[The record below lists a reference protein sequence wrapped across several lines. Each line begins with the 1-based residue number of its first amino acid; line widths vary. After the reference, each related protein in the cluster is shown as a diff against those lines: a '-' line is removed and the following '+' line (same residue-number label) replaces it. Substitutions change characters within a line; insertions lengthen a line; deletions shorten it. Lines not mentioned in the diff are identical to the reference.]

1 MRATQSSSDLRVARF
16 RNWRAHPCLSHA
28 GAVTSIQAAYR
39 GYDARA
45 DASTRRP
52 ADSAAARRAIEAS
65 LCSDGHA
72 THEQLVNHA
81 AAIIQNTCREKVKER
96 YRVGI
101 EFRPTVQRSLAGESD
116 SSSDVAS
123 WRRQRSGEG
132 ASKLDG
138 ADGASDDDHH
148 GALSKRAE
156 PRRRGESSRAARRST
171 ESPADVA
178 ARLFQRKLR
187 RRRDTAIFRHYKSL
201 IDFHDSGEPAAMLR
215 AINPGEAAMMDAASG
230 AFVRFRLGGHTFPP
244 AIYYKIFTR
253 TAICDMGAFAPRNY
267 AAVPGGDVLR
277 NAASRHAHDGAGDEQ
292 LFMRIGRTEFRATV
306 GNDDTG
312 DETQRAG
319 WYSRRE
325 NNGWRPVAPRLLEQ
339 AHEDPVTASTSVK
352 TIDYHHSRLRRQI
365 DRAAG
370 RDAKRREWI
379 LRMHSEGKAQK
390 EAERRANA
398 TVKSLTALSH
408 SPAPPRDGGGA
419 GRYDQEA
426 PGARSDD
433 DLDDMLAWA
442 DDLDFDSYSS
452 AWSTIGTTLPARARA
467 LDSK

>member
-1 MRATQSSSDLRVARF
+1 MRATHSSSDLRVARF

-45 DASTRRP
+45 DISTRRP
-52 ADSAAARRAIEAS
+52 DDSAAARRAIEAS
-65 LCSDGHA
+65 LRSDGHA
-72 THEQLVNHA
+72 THEQLVHHA

-96 YRVGI
+96 YRIGI
-101 EFRPTVQRSLAGESD
+101 EFRPTDQRLLAGERD
-116 SSSDVAS
+116 SSSGDIAP
-123 WRRQRSGEG
+123 RRRRRSGEG
-132 ASKLDG
+132 ASKRDG
-138 ADGASDDDHH
+138 VGNTNGDGDSAS
-148 GALSKRAE
+148 SKRAE
-156 PRRRGESSRAARRST
+156 PQRRGGRSRAARRSR

-277 NAASRHAHDGAGDEQ
+277 NAASRHAHGGASDEQ
-292 LFMRIGRTEFRATV
+292 LYMRIGRAEFKATV
-306 GNDDTG
+306 GNDVTG
-312 DETQRAG
+312 DATQRAG
-319 WYSRRE
+319 WYARRE

-339 AHEDPVTASTSVK
+339 AQEDPVTVSTSAK

-365 DRAAG
+365 DRAAS

-379 LRMHSEGKAQK
+379 LRMHSEGKAR
-390 EAERRANA
+390 EEEGRRANA
-398 TVKSLTALSH
+398 TAKSLAASSLACA
-408 SPAPPRDGGGA
+408 APRSDGGA
-419 GRYDQEA
+419 GRYEPEP
-426 PGARSDD
+426 PGGLGDD

-442 DDLDFDSYSS
+442 DDLDFESYSS
-452 AWSTIGTTLPARARA
+452 AWSTIGTTLPAHARA